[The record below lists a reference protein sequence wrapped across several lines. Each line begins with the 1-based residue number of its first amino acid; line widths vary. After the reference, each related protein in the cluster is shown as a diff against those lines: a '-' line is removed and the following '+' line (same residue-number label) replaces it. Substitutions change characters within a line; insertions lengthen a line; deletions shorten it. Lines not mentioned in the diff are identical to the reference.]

1 VESPRTSQIIPSQAR
16 KSLLTWVIVA
26 VVLVL
31 VFTVGL
37 GNIWRE
43 GFLRPILNA
52 LLFLYAY
59 LGQSFVLAIAGLTI
73 VLRLVTLPVS
83 ISQVRTSRKT
93 ALLQPR
99 LAELQKKYAGN
110 QERLVQEQQKLY
122 KRLGVNPWS
131 GCLLTLVQFPI
142 WVGYYQS
149 ITSILAD
156 TPRELMSLGESM
168 YANVAAFVDIIPLQN
183 KFLWLN
189 LAQPDPYY
197 ILPVLVGVSMLVQQ
211 KMLARNTSATASDPQ
226 QQSVSN
232 SMQIMMPLMFAY
244 FTTLYASGLALYFV
258 ISNIVGI
265 LLQWGIER
273 VEGPVSED
281 QLPDLAPAN
290 NQNRGSYGRK
300 RQRRKKKR

>member
-1 VESPRTSQIIPSQAR
+1 MESPRTPQLVPALTR
-16 KSLLTWVIVA
+16 KSLLKWVLAAI
-26 VVLVL
+26 VLVL

-37 GNIWRE
+37 GTIWRE
-43 GFLRPILNA
+43 VFLRPILNA
-52 LLFLYAY
+52 LLFLYAN
-59 LGQSFVLAIAGLTI
+59 LGQSFVLAIVALTI
-73 VLRLVTLPVS
+73 LLRLITLPVS
-83 ISQVRTSRKT
+83 VNQVRTSRKT
-93 ALLQPR
+93 RLLQPR

-122 KRLGVNPWS
+122 KQLGVNPMS
-131 GCLLTLVQFPI
+131 GCVLTLVQFPI

-156 TPRELMSLGESM
+156 TPIELMSLGQSM

-183 KFLWLN
+183 RFLWLN

-197 ILPVLVGVSMLVQQ
+197 ILPVLVGISMFLQQ
-211 KMLARNTSATASDPQ
+211 KLLTSSTSASSDPQ
-226 QQSVSN
+226 QQSVNN

-258 ISNIVGI
+258 VSNIVGI

-273 VEGPVSED
+273 AEGPVSED
-281 QLPDLAPAN
+281 LLPELAPAN